1 MNKAKAETGC
11 ASFFISLE
19 DGEIDVQHGEG
30 ERIKTSTLFHSKVK
44 KGTWDRIWKAIEG
57 GKIK

>member
-1 MNKAKAETGC
+1 MTIEKGC
-11 ASFFISLE
+11 ASIFVTLE
-19 DGEIDVQHGEG
+19 DGEIEVEHGTD
-30 ERIKTSTLFHSKVK
+30 KVVLFHSKVK